1 MSAAGTV
8 PLAGCKIKTEKF
20 LIQDSGFYDLEQQNE
35 KDPVCIINH
44 TDCNVFELLLSAKS
58 SSIKKGDLFFL
69 IGCQQES
76 ILQTIGRIDAC
87 Q

>member
-1 MSAAGTV
+1 VPAAGTV
-8 PLAGCKIKTEKF
+8 PLAGCKIKTGKF

-35 KDPVCIINH
+35 KDPACIINH
-44 TDCNVFELLLSAKS
+44 TDCNVFEQLLNAKS

-76 ILQTIGRIDAC
+76 ILPEVC